1 MPALETGIQF
11 HLPTYAHVPLP
22 HLVDL
27 AAQAEAKG
35 VNQLWVTDN
44 LRSRQS
50 FVVLAAMASRL
61 NIKLGTAVTVQYFR
75 NPVDLA
81 DSVATL
87 SELMDGRE
95 LSIGLGRGNPR
106 TPSLIRTPRPVSV
119 LRETAQSLRRLME
132 GEAVCFADY
141 PNLLDYYH
149 FNPSAAFE
157 LNFHTASPVRL
168 YCGSNGPLGM
178 AVGGETMDGL
188 IFGGHYMA
196 ALRTGRVPEL
206 LDAFD
211 AALPPHRKSSAV
223 PRVAEIKISLSRDA
237 AAARAFVKESAGH
250 RVLNMYRQG
259 YTTEDIERLLG
270 VALPDVERLDR
281 ADRDGATEAEFDGL
295 VTDSMIDAIFIAGTP
310 GDCLERMLEVRDTA
324 REQGFGTAVVLGTRS
339 RRRRS
344 AEPVVRRGDTGALIG
359 AGGTQLRDGQ
369 LTSEM
374 VTSAGS
380 YRRRRPQPSTTAAF
394 DR

>member
-1 MPALETGIQF
+1 MMPAMETGVQF

-22 HLVDL
+22 HLVEL
-27 AAQAEAKG
+27 AARAQAKG
-35 VNQLWVTDN
+35 VAQLWVTDN

-50 FVVLAAMASRL
+50 FVALAAMAGRL
-61 NIKLGTAVTVQYFR
+61 DVKLGTAVTVQYFR

-81 DSVATL
+81 DSIATL

-95 LSIGLGRGNPR
+95 LSIGLGRGNPH
-106 TPSLIRTPRPVSV
+106 TPSFIRTPRPVSV
-119 LRETAQSLRRLME
+119 LRETAQSVRRLLA
-132 GEAVCFADY
+132 GDAVCFAEY

-149 FNPSAAFE
+149 FNPSAEFR
-157 LNFHTASPVRL
+157 LNFSPASPVKL

-211 AALPPHRKSSAV
+211 AALPPDRRQGDAPK
-223 PRVAEIKISLSRDA
+223 VAEIKISLSRDGS
-237 AAARAFVKESAGH
+237 AAREWVKESAGR

-259 YTTEDIERLLG
+259 YTPEDIERMGVSLG
-270 VALPDVERLDR
+270 DVERLHR
-281 ADRDGATEAEFDGL
+281 ADVNGATERELVGL

-310 GDCLERMLEVRDTA
+310 EDCLEPMLRVRDIA
-324 REQGFGTAVVLGTRS
+324 REQGFGQLMFSELGPDVDEALALLCDVVI
-339 RRRRS
+339 
-344 AEPVVRRGDTGALIG
+344 PAL
-359 AGGTQLRDGQ
+359 
-369 LTSEM
+369 
-374 VTSAGS
+374 
-380 YRRRRPQPSTTAAF
+380 
-394 DR
+394 

>member
-22 HLVDL
+22 HLVEL
-27 AAQAEAKG
+27 ASVAEARG
-35 VNQLWVTDN
+35 VGQFWVTDN

-61 NIKLGTAVTVQYFR
+61 NVKLGTAVTVQYFR

-81 DSVATL
+81 DSIATL

-119 LRETAQSLRRLME
+119 LRETARSLRRLLD
-132 GEAVCFADY
+132 GDAVCFADY
-141 PNLLDYYH
+141 PSLLDYYH
-149 FNPSAAFE
+149 FNPSAAFQ
-157 LNFHTASPVRL
+157 LNFSPASPVRL

-178 AVGGETMDGL
+178 AVGGETMGGL

-211 AALPPHRKSSAV
+211 AALPPQRQSKAV
-223 PRVAEIKISLSRDA
+223 PKVAEIKISLSRDA
-237 AAARAFVKESAGH
+237 AAARDFVRESAGN

-259 YTTEDIERLLG
+259 YAREDIQRLG
-270 VALPDVERLDR
+270 VDLPDVERLDQ
-281 ADRDGATEAEFDGL
+281 ADRNGATEAEFDAL
-295 VTDSMIDAIFIAGTP
+295 VTDAMIDAIFIAGTP
-310 GDCLERMLEVRDTA
+310 GDCIERMLEVQATA
-324 REQGFGTAVVLGTRS
+324 REQGFGQLLFSELGPDVDEAMTLLCD
-339 RRRRS
+339 
-344 AEPVVRRGDTGALIG
+344 ELIPAL
-359 AGGTQLRDGQ
+359 
-369 LTSEM
+369 
-374 VTSAGS
+374 
-380 YRRRRPQPSTTAAF
+380 
-394 DR
+394 

>member
-1 MPALETGIQF
+1 MPSLETGIQF

-35 VNQLWVTDN
+35 VDQMWVTDN

-50 FVVLAAMASRL
+50 FVALAAMACRL
-61 NIKLGTAVTVQYFR
+61 DMKLGTAVTVQYFR

-81 DSVATL
+81 DSIATL

-106 TPSLIRTPRPVSV
+106 TPSLIRTPRPVSI
-119 LRETAQSLRRLME
+119 LRETAQSVRRLLE
-132 GEAVCFADY
+132 GEEVCFADY

-149 FNPSAAFE
+149 FNPSAGFQ
-157 LNFHTASPVRL
+157 LNFRPASPVRL

-211 AALPPHRKSSAV
+211 TALPSERQEEPAPK
-223 PRVAEIKISLSRDA
+223 VAEIKISLSRNA
-237 AAARAFVKESAGH
+237 SAAREFVKESSGH

-259 YTTEDIERLLG
+259 YTTEDIERLG

-281 ADRDGATEAEFDGL
+281 ADRNGATEQEFDDL

-310 GDCLERMLEVRDTA
+310 GDCTERMLEVRDTA
-324 REQGFGTAVVLGTRS
+324 REQGFGQLLFSELGPDVD
-339 RRRRS
+339 
-344 AEPVVRRGDTGALIG
+344 EALALLCDEVIP
-359 AGGTQLRDGQ
+359 AL
-369 LTSEM
+369 
-374 VTSAGS
+374 
-380 YRRRRPQPSTTAAF
+380 
-394 DR
+394 

>member
-1 MPALETGIQF
+1 MSDLETGIQF

-22 HLVDL
+22 HLVEL
-27 AAQAEAKG
+27 ASRAEAKG
-35 VNQLWVTDN
+35 VDQIWVTDN

-50 FVVLAAMASRL
+50 FVVLAAMASHL
-61 NIKLGTAVTVQYFR
+61 KVKLGTAVTVQYFR

-81 DSVATL
+81 DSIATL

-119 LRETAQSLRRLME
+119 LRETAQSVRRLLA
-132 GEAVCFADY
+132 GKAVCFADY

-149 FNPSAAFE
+149 FNPSATFQ
-157 LNFHTASPVRL
+157 LNFTPATPVRI

-206 LDAFD
+206 LNAFD
-211 AALPPHRKSSAV
+211 AALPPNREGKGV
-223 PRVAEIKISLSRDA
+223 PRVAEIKISLSRNGS
-237 AAARAFVKESAGH
+237 AAREFVKESAGN

-259 YTTEDIERLLG
+259 YTTEDIERLG
-270 VALPDVERLDR
+270 VALPDVERLDQ
-281 ADRDGATEAEFDGL
+281 ADRNGATEEEFDDL
-295 VTDSMIDAIFIAGTP
+295 VTDAMVDAIFIAGTP

-324 REQGFGTAVVLGTRS
+324 REQGFGQLLFSELGPDVD
-339 RRRRS
+339 
-344 AEPVVRRGDTGALIG
+344 EALALLCDEVIP
-359 AGGTQLRDGQ
+359 AL
-369 LTSEM
+369 
-374 VTSAGS
+374 
-380 YRRRRPQPSTTAAF
+380 
-394 DR
+394 

>member
-1 MPALETGIQF
+1 MSDLETGIQF

-22 HLVDL
+22 HLVEL
-27 AAQAEAKG
+27 ASRAEAKG
-35 VNQLWVTDN
+35 VDQIWVTDN

-50 FVVLAAMASRL
+50 FVVLAAMASHL
-61 NIKLGTAVTVQYFR
+61 EIKLGTAVTVQYFR

-81 DSVATL
+81 DSIATL

-119 LRETAQSLRRLME
+119 LRETAQSVRRLLA
-132 GEAVCFADY
+132 GKAVCFADY

-149 FNPSAAFE
+149 FNPSATFQ
-157 LNFHTASPVRL
+157 LNFTPATPVRL

-206 LDAFD
+206 LNAFD
-211 AALPPHRKSSAV
+211 EALPPNREGKGV
-223 PRVAEIKISLSRDA
+223 PRVAEIKISLSRNGS
-237 AAARAFVKESAGH
+237 AAREFVKESAGN

-259 YTTEDIERLLG
+259 YTTEDIERLG
-270 VALPDVERLDR
+270 VALPDVERLDQ
-281 ADRDGATEAEFDGL
+281 ADRNGATEEEFDDL
-295 VTDSMIDAIFIAGTP
+295 VTDAMVDAIFIAGTP

-324 REQGFGTAVVLGTRS
+324 REQGFGQLLFSELGPDVD
-339 RRRRS
+339 
-344 AEPVVRRGDTGALIG
+344 EALGLLCDEVIP
-359 AGGTQLRDGQ
+359 AL
-369 LTSEM
+369 
-374 VTSAGS
+374 
-380 YRRRRPQPSTTAAF
+380 
-394 DR
+394 

>member
-1 MPALETGIQF
+1 MSDLETGIQF

-22 HLVDL
+22 HLVEL
-27 AAQAEAKG
+27 ASRAEAKG
-35 VNQLWVTDN
+35 VDQIWVTDN

-50 FVVLAAMASRL
+50 FVVLAAMASHL
-61 NIKLGTAVTVQYFR
+61 EIKLGTAVTVQYFR

-81 DSVATL
+81 DSIATL

-119 LRETAQSLRRLME
+119 LRETAQSLRRLLE

-149 FNPSAAFE
+149 FNPSANFQ
-157 LNFHTASPVRL
+157 LNFSPATPVRL

-206 LDAFD
+206 LNAFD
-211 AALPPHRKSSAV
+211 AALPPNRDGKVV
-223 PRVAEIKISLSRDA
+223 PRVAEIKISLSRNRS
-237 AAARAFVKESAGH
+237 AAREFVKESAGN

-259 YTTEDIERLLG
+259 YTTEDIERLG
-270 VALPDVERLDR
+270 VSLPDVERLDQ
-281 ADRDGATEAEFDGL
+281 ADRNGATEKEFDDL
-295 VTDSMIDAIFIAGTP
+295 VTDAMVDAIFIAGTP

-324 REQGFGTAVVLGTRS
+324 REQGFGQLLFSELGPDVD
-339 RRRRS
+339 
-344 AEPVVRRGDTGALIG
+344 EALALLCDEVIP
-359 AGGTQLRDGQ
+359 AL
-369 LTSEM
+369 
-374 VTSAGS
+374 
-380 YRRRRPQPSTTAAF
+380 
-394 DR
+394 